1 MQESGLNPSLLPLKP
16 AMSSALTQEGEGGK
30 PGHSLPAAFGSE
42 ASEGCISF
50 FFFIIL
56 FYIRN
61 LNKISLAL
69 AAASVS
75 GLC

>member
-1 MQESGLNPSLLPLKP
+1 MVYLRLSALKP
-16 AMSSALTQEGEGGK
+16 VRVGL
-30 PGHSLPAAFGSE
+30 FV
-42 ASEGCISF
+42 

-69 AAASVS
+69 AAALAS
-75 GLC
+75 GLR